1 MIQKLGFLL
10 FMIGAGGMD
19 SNNQLVPAVMVLL
32 GLAIL
37 AISAFV
43 ERREKHGISYRVL
56 EWEMPQLRK
65 QQKRL
70 VGMAFYIEER
80 SDNRYPKKI

>member
-10 FMIGAGGMD
+10 LIIGCAGIESENM
-19 SNNQLVPAVMVLL
+19 LIPAVMVIL
-32 GLAIL
+32 GLVIL

-80 SDNRYPKKI
+80 SDNRYPKKL